1 MRNIRAIQVATLAS
15 FFLLQGCGGSSNNN
29 DDDPTGLIGVFLD
42 SPVDGVQYRTATK
55 SGITKDGGKFEYEV
69 GETVTFSIG
78 DLDFPPVAAA
88 GTVTPL
94 DIVGTADPTNTSV
107 VNMIRLLQTLDA
119 NGIPGDGITITEMA
133 RGAATQVDFA
143 LPAAEFETAVTD
155 LIKSGGQDTAVTK
168 LVSSESAI
176 AHLQVTLTEGG
187 VTFESIQGSWQLA
200 EGEVIL
206 HFLPDGRYLAVQWQ
220 EENGMEGYEYGT
232 YVASD
237 GNVTFTTL
245 ENMDGDALTCD
256 EPRGTNCTGE
266 DGTTQGVWA
275 YTLSE
280 GKLNVTPT
288 GSETS
293 YVLDS
298 IVPNTASLDGLW
310 ESLTAKE
317 LAYFFGGDSYI
328 YVDYGNTADSGDAIF
343 IIGEYDLEAVDGNT
357 EIITYASR
365 TYSNEG
371 LLCEQLDG
379 EEACD
384 TSRLGYSVINQQLVL
399 SNADEGGRGYLNP
412 LLSDDGAPANTGK
425 LVAQKQ
431 FANDEIARTV
441 YGVDTQDDYRTYI
454 HNYGAYEGTD
464 ASASSVSIKFNIDE
478 DSGTVRGVDG
488 NNNVQARLLA
498 VYDYP
503 DNESRDVDLSLAAR
517 VQLRDYGSSVEA
529 RYHVS
534 TCFDENCDNELI
546 IEEQVDFAG
555 SFTGDHTMKIDWKSD
570 TSELAFLVDGAEI
583 GRIAMTDYASDSR
596 VIAAGGYS
604 FSPSHYTG
612 TRISVDVYDVQTEG
626 SSGYIAMYVD
636 KLTIND
642 EVYDDFTAGL
652 IDDSKW
658 YYRAEER

>member
-1 MRNIRAIQVATLAS
+1 
-15 FFLLQGCGGSSNNN
+15 
-29 DDDPTGLIGVFLD
+29 
-42 SPVDGVQYRTATK
+42 
-55 SGITKDGGKFEYEV
+55 
-69 GETVTFSIG
+69 
-78 DLDFPPVAAA
+78 
-88 GTVTPL
+88 
-94 DIVGTADPTNTSV
+94 
-107 VNMIRLLQTLDA
+107 
-119 NGIPGDGITITEMA
+119 
-133 RGAATQVDFA
+133 
-143 LPAAEFETAVTD
+143 
-155 LIKSGGQDTAVTK
+155 
-168 LVSSESAI
+168 
-176 AHLQVTLTEGG
+176 
-187 VTFESIQGSWQLA
+187 
-200 EGEVIL
+200 
-206 HFLPDGRYLAVQWQ
+206 VQWQ

>member
-1 MRNIRAIQVATLAS
+1 MKIQAIQTALLAS
-15 FFLLQGCGGSSNNN
+15 VFLLQGCGGSSNNN

-42 SPVDGVQYRTATK
+42 SEVAGVQYRTETK
-55 SGITKDGGKFEYEV
+55 SGITNADGEYEYEA

-94 DIVGTADPTNTSV
+94 DIVGTDDPTDTTV
-107 VNMIRLLQTLDA
+107 VNMIRLLQTLDED
-119 NGIPGDGITITEMA
+119 GDPSNGITITEAA
-133 RGAATQVDFA
+133 RAAGTSVDFA
-143 LPAAEFETAVTD
+143 LDADEFEDAVSSLVESST
-155 LIKSGGQDTAVTK
+155 GQTE
-168 LVSSESAI
+168 LVSSESAV
-176 AHLQVTLTEGG
+176 AHFQGTLSDSG

-232 YVASD
+232 YVARD
-237 GNVTFTTL
+237 GNVTFTTV
-245 ENMDGDALTCD
+245 ENTDGDALTCE

-280 GKLNVTPT
+280 GKLNAIPA
-288 GSETS
+288 GSEATI
-293 YVLDS
+293 VFDP

-317 LAYFFGGDSYI
+317 LVYFFGGDSYI
-328 YVDYGNTADSGDAIF
+328 FVDYGNTADSGDAIF
-343 IIGEYDLEAVDGNT
+343 IIGEYDLETVDGNT

-399 SNADEGGRGYLNP
+399 SNADEGGRGYFNP

-454 HNYGAYEGTD
+454 NNYGAYEGTD

-498 VYDYP
+498 VYAYP
-503 DNESRDVDLSLAAR
+503 GNESRDLDLSLNAR

-534 TCFDENCDNELI
+534 TCFDENCDDELI

-583 GRIAMTDYASDSR
+583 GRIAMADYASDSR

-636 KLTIND
+636 KVTTND

>member
-310 ESLTAKE
+310 
-317 LAYFFGGDSYI
+317 
-328 YVDYGNTADSGDAIF
+328 
-343 IIGEYDLEAVDGNT
+343 
-357 EIITYASR
+357 SR
-365 TYSNEG
+365 
-371 LLCEQLDG
+371 
-379 EEACD
+379 
-384 TSRLGYSVINQQLVL
+384 
-399 SNADEGGRGYLNP
+399 
-412 LLSDDGAPANTGK
+412 
-425 LVAQKQ
+425 
-431 FANDEIARTV
+431 
-441 YGVDTQDDYRTYI
+441 
-454 HNYGAYEGTD
+454 
-464 ASASSVSIKFNIDE
+464 
-478 DSGTVRGVDG
+478 
-488 NNNVQARLLA
+488 
-498 VYDYP
+498 
-503 DNESRDVDLSLAAR
+503 
-517 VQLRDYGSSVEA
+517 
-529 RYHVS
+529 
-534 TCFDENCDNELI
+534 
-546 IEEQVDFAG
+546 
-555 SFTGDHTMKIDWKSD
+555 
-570 TSELAFLVDGAEI
+570 
-583 GRIAMTDYASDSR
+583 
-596 VIAAGGYS
+596 
-604 FSPSHYTG
+604 
-612 TRISVDVYDVQTEG
+612 
-626 SSGYIAMYVD
+626 
-636 KLTIND
+636 
-642 EVYDDFTAGL
+642 
-652 IDDSKW
+652 
-658 YYRAEER
+658 

>member
-1 MRNIRAIQVATLAS
+1 MKIQAIQTALLAS
-15 FFLLQGCGGSSNNN
+15 VFLLQGCGGSSNNN

-42 SPVDGVQYRTATK
+42 SEVAGVQYRTETK
-55 SGITKDGGKFEYEV
+55 SGITNADGEYEYEA

-94 DIVGTADPTNTSV
+94 DIVGTDDPTDTTV
-107 VNMIRLLQTLDA
+107 VNMIRLLQTLDED
-119 NGIPGDGITITEMA
+119 GDPSNGITITEAA
-133 RGAATQVDFA
+133 RAAGTSVDFA
-143 LPAAEFETAVTD
+143 LDADEFEDAVSSLVESST
-155 LIKSGGQDTAVTK
+155 GQTE
-168 LVSSESAI
+168 LVSSESAV
-176 AHLQVTLTEGG
+176 AHFQGTLSDSG

-245 ENMDGDALTCD
+245 ENTDGDALTCE
-256 EPRGTNCTGE
+256 EPRGTSCTGE

-280 GKLNVTPT
+280 GKLNVTPA

-317 LAYFFGGDSYI
+317 LVYFFGGDSYI
-328 YVDYGNTADSGDAIF
+328 FVDYGNTADSGDAIF
-343 IIGEYDLEAVDGNT
+343 IIGEYDLETVDGNT

-399 SNADEGGRGYLNP
+399 SNADEGGRGYFNP

-441 YGVDTQDDYRTYI
+441 YGVDTQDDYRTFIRTPDIYQP
-454 HNYGAYEGTD
+454 ATD
-464 ASASSVSIKFNIDE
+464 ESASSVSVKFNIDE

-498 VYDYP
+498 VYAYP
-503 DNESRDVDLSLAAR
+503 GNESRDLDLSLNAR

-534 TCFDENCDNELI
+534 TCFDENCDDELI

-555 SFTGDHTMKIDWKSD
+555 SFTGDHTMKIDWKAD

-583 GRIAMTDYASDSR
+583 GRIAMSDYASDSR

-636 KLTIND
+636 KVTTND